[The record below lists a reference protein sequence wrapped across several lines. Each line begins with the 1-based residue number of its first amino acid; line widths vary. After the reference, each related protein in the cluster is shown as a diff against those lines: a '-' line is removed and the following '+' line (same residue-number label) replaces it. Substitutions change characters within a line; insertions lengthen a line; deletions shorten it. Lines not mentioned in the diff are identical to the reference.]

1 MEEVGSGVSDKP
13 RTRDR
18 IAVAS
23 SNASVNTNPEA
34 HLQERRDAELR
45 RLQRQRCAKCVW
57 SLGDRVLFEL
67 VDHIATRFGIE
78 DEIDRLIERYA
89 ALDPVILRAL
99 GADRLPL
106 PPIHRVGGRQ

>member
-1 MEEVGSGVSDKP
+1 LGGGALGKP
-13 RTRDR
+13 RARSE
-18 IAVAS
+18 IAA
-23 SNASVNTNPEA
+23 ARAIAPEIGTHRA
-34 HLQERRDAELR
+34 DLQELRAAELR